1 MKQTHQTTWNP
12 TGRKEL
18 HETWVDDIEVTT
30 SVYVGGPYPDSTCS
44 IDVRSIDGTVDSTSC
59 LWLSLAQ
66 LEDLA
71 KLIDVRL
78 GRDAGT
84 TVLIKAEQMKE
95 PVAKPEW

>member
-1 MKQTHQTTWNP
+1 MKQTHLTTWDP
-12 TGRKEL
+12 KGRKEL
-18 HETWVDDIEVTT
+18 HQTWVDDIEVTT
-30 SVYVGGPYPDSTCS
+30 SVYVGGPYPESTCS
-44 IDVRSIDGTVDSTSC
+44 IEVASEQDGVVSTSC

-95 PVAKPEW
+95 PVVKPEW